1 MKFWFLILLLA
12 AGQAVAETGQVEAL
26 LAEQESLGAVRE
38 TLAAQRLRVAREADS
53 LSARIDSLKRA
64 VGDAE
69 ELQQAL
75 RSSVALV
82 QRLVEIDQRL
92 DSVTTEQEDLRE
104 RLRLAYDWE
113 IGQLIRRLSQ
123 GGPDRELLLRLMLYQ
138 EAREALGEEVDP
150 ARMRYGEELAIT
162 PEDGPEEIRQKIELL
177 EDMAGQ
183 LRAQAEKTAAELK
196 RLEEERRLRNQV
208 RIFTAQ
214 ISLFDEHLPERR
226 VVQQQVS
233 AAEGPSTAMDLA
245 PIKAGEEARSAPE
258 GVVPEGIRHQASGGQ
273 RLSLERFA
281 ADDIRLEIYKLKA
294 HQQEVRQMEAV
305 LQERIEAFRQRL
317 RESLEG
323 RE

>member
-1 MKFWFLILLLA
+1 MKRLWILLLFLA
-12 AGQAVAETGQVEAL
+12 VGQAAAQEQVEAL
-26 LAEQESLGAVRE
+26 RAEQEG
-38 TLAAQRLRVAREADS
+38 LAAAHQALASQRLRVAREADS
-53 LSARIDSLKRA
+53 LSTWIDSLKRA
-64 VGDAE
+64 VGDSE
-69 ELQQAL
+69 ELQEAL

-82 QRLVEIDQRL
+82 QRLLEIDQRL
-92 DSVTTEQEDLRE
+92 DSVATEQDDLRE

-113 IGQLIRRLSQ
+113 IGQLIRALSQ
-123 GGPDRELLLRLMLYQ
+123 DGPDRELLLRLMLYQ
-138 EAREALGEEVDP
+138 EAREALGEKVDP

-183 LRAQAEKTAAELK
+183 LHAQTEKTAAELG

-214 ISLFDEHLPERR
+214 ISLFDEHLPAERR
-226 VVQQQVS
+226 VAQPVS
-233 AAEGPSTAMDLA
+233 ATEEAAVDLA
-245 PIKAGEEARSAPE
+245 PPVKISSEARTAP
-258 GVVPEGIRHQASGGQ
+258 PEDGRYQVSGGQ
-273 RLSLERFA
+273 RLSLERFS

-294 HQQEVRQMEAV
+294 HQQELRQMEAV
-305 LQERIEAFRQRL
+305 LQERIQAFHQRL